1 MEQTLNESS
10 NVIEAL
16 VTLTSNE
23 DSDDSS
29 TEAVDN
35 KIFERSHA
43 DEEAEWRCVCMWNEV
58 ICLLFDRR

>member
-1 MEQTLNESS
+1 MYPTTSYINRTDEMEQTLNESS

-29 TEAVDN
+29 IEAVD
-35 KIFERSHA
+35 
-43 DEEAEWRCVCMWNEV
+43 DED
-58 ICLLFDRR
+58 I